1 MSHSLRLGGDTHC
14 GAVLTG
20 QSDNIISPDKSG
32 SGTYDNFVACLWTIQ
47 LQDDFVIVFV
57 ISEID
62 IQMDSSTCKTDYLEV
77 PKCLCFHLKTPISA
91 CKCVR

>member
-20 QSDNIISPDKSG
+20 SSDIIISPDKSG
-32 SGTYDNFVACLWTIQ
+32 SGTYDNFVDCLWTIQ

-57 ISEID
+57 ITEID
-62 IQMDSSTCKTDYLEV
+62 IQMDSPTCKTDYLEV
-77 PKCLCFHLKTPISA
+77 TKCFCFHSKTPISA
-91 CKCVR
+91 FK